1 MALFDINKIKES
13 VGRSAGEIRKSIS
26 EAAEKLPDSAK
37 NINLSESMK
46 DMAEKGQHMMES
58 LKAKG
63 DELAASGKEKAD
75 DAKAVI
81 DAALS
86 DRGSEAV
93 FSTRDAL
100 RIMYCLMLIDGT
112 VFAEEGAKYSEIGTA
127 SDQDFD
133 IFKKQL
139 IDECL
144 SMAQSES
151 AQGVEFISLESEDS
165 EEYYE
170 QIRNYVGD
178 LIKEENF
185 YRTEGVRARELIRSL
200 LAIAHSEGEYSE
212 DERRLI
218 RYVAEK
224 SGVDDAALIEME
236 QSFRDGHLTSGHL
249 TSEVK

>member
-13 VGRSAGEIRKSIS
+13 VGKSAGEIRKSIS

-37 NINLSESMK
+37 NINLTESMK
-46 DMAEKGQHMMES
+46 DMAEKGQQMMEA

-75 DAKAVI
+75 DVKAAM

-100 RIMYCLMLIDGT
+100 RIMYCLILIDGT
-112 VFAEEGAKYSEIGTA
+112 VFAEEGAKYSEIGSA
-127 SDQDFD
+127 RDQDFD

-144 SMAQSES
+144 AMAQSES
-151 AQGVEFISLESEDS
+151 AQGVEFISLDSGYS
-165 EEYYE
+165 EEYYD
-170 QIRNYVGD
+170 QIRDYVGD
-178 LIKEENF
+178 LITEENF
-185 YRTEGVRARELIRSL
+185 YRTEGVRATELIRNL

-218 RYVAEK
+218 RFVAEN
-224 SGVDDAALIEME
+224 SGVDNAVLLEME
-236 QSFRDGHLTSGHL
+236 KSFAGHL

>member
-1 MALFDINKIKES
+1 MALFDINKFKES
-13 VGRSAGEIRKSIS
+13 VGKSAGEIRKSIS

-37 NINLSESMK
+37 NINLTESM
-46 DMAEKGQHMMES
+46 
-58 LKAKG
+58 KAKG

-75 DAKAVI
+75 DAKAAL

-112 VFAEEGAKYSEIGTA
+112 VFAEEGAKYSEIGSA

-144 SMAQSES
+144 AMAQSES
-151 AQGVEFISLESEDS
+151 AQGVEFISLDSGYS
-165 EEYYE
+165 EEYYD
-170 QIRNYVGD
+170 QIRDYVGD
-178 LIKEENF
+178 LITEENF
-185 YRTEGVRARELIRSL
+185 YRTEGVRATELIRNL

-218 RYVAEK
+218 RFVAEK
-224 SGVDDAALIEME
+224 SGVDNAVLLEME
-236 QSFRDGHLTSGHL
+236 KSFAGHL
-249 TSEVK
+249 TSEVR

>member
-13 VGRSAGEIRKSIS
+13 VGRSADEIRKSIS
-26 EAAEKLPDSAK
+26 EAAEKLPESAK
-37 NINLSESMK
+37 NINFSESMK
-46 DMAEKGQHMMES
+46 DMAEKGQQMMDS

-63 DELAASGKEKAD
+63 DELAASGKEMAD
-75 DAKAVI
+75 DAKAAV

-112 VFAEEGAKYSEIGTA
+112 VFAEEGAKYSEIGEA
-127 SDQDFD
+127 SDRDFD

-144 SMAQSES
+144 AMAQSES
-151 AQGVEFISLESEDS
+151 AQGVEFISLDSGYS
-165 EEYYE
+165 EEYYD
-170 QIRNYVGD
+170 QIRDYVGD
-178 LIKEENF
+178 LITEENF
-185 YRTEGVRARELIRSL
+185 YRTEGVRAQELLRNL
-200 LAIAHSEGEYSE
+200 LVIAHSEGEYSA

-224 SGVDDAALIEME
+224 SGVEEAVLLEME
-236 QSFRDGHLTSGHL
+236 GNF